1 MELCSK
7 GNYLDLLIFN
17 LDCMLSTFLLMNSSF
32 NLPWHGQN
40 LFRIS
45 CSQISNCFSKV
56 HLDSKTW
63 ISELLLPIQRAH
75 TYSNN
80 LWIVVSEKHQFL
92 AFERKGTAHFCM
104 GGSDGAIIIFKTS
117 LVCPFRKA
125 QVRLCG
131 HSKEEAV
138 KMGPLVTLWLPAL
151 PSHPPCSRRFPAPGF
166 VNPDLSYHHGNTA
179 LPRELPLWLS
189 FRL

>member
-1 MELCSK
+1 M
-7 GNYLDLLIFN
+7 
-17 LDCMLSTFLLMNSSF
+17 
-32 NLPWHGQN
+32 
-40 LFRIS
+40 
-45 CSQISNCFSKV
+45 
-56 HLDSKTW
+56 
-63 ISELLLPIQRAH
+63 PIQRAH

-138 KMGPLVTLWLPAL
+138 KMGPLVTL
-151 PSHPPCSRRFPAPGF
+151 
-166 VNPDLSYHHGNTA
+166 
-179 LPRELPLWLS
+179 
-189 FRL
+189 